1 MSQSTSHNVPRYILH
16 VQAHS
21 ELLTQL
27 VELDRNCHI
36 HSAESCPT

>member
-1 MSQSTSHNVPRYILH
+1 MAQSTDRDIPRYLFH

-27 VELDRNCHI
+27 IELERNCR
-36 HSAESCPT
+36 AAD